1 MIRSARR
8 RQQGFALFF
17 MDLDGFKDV
26 NDSLGHD
33 EGDTL
38 LKTIADRL
46 TATLRDNDF
55 LARLGG
61 DEFCM
66 LIEDVSDELIIGQI
80 ATRCLESVEAKV
92 DLGASSIRP
101 QVSIGISRFPED
113 GGNTHALLRAA
124 DSAMYAAKELG
135 RHCFEFFDEDM
146 TQRAGERL
154 VLAQELRG
162 ALQAN
167 QFELYYQPQ
176 INLTTGLAVGYEAL
190 VRWNHPSKGLV
201 APNEFIPELER
212 MGLINDLGDWAI
224 LTACQQIVQWR
235 LDGMS
240 DPHVSVNIAAT
251 HFQSSDLVDV
261 VRNVLKQTGVT
272 PVCLELEITETGKQ
286 YSDETLVVF
295 EELKRVGVR
304 LAIDDFGSGYSSLG
318 SLQHLPIDCLKI
330 DRVFI
335 SDLLDNPKDA
345 VLLGTIMTL
354 AHALDF
360 DVVAEGVEELEQV
373 VILRALDCDVVQGF
387 YFSKPVPASEIPEL
401 SLHSFFPEDLSIVQ
415 PSAAKAN

>member
-1 MIRSARR
+1 M
-8 RQQGFALFF
+8 
-17 MDLDGFKDV
+17 
-26 NDSLGHD
+26 
-33 EGDTL
+33 
-38 LKTIADRL
+38 
-46 TATLRDNDF
+46 
-55 LARLGG
+55 
-61 DEFCM
+61 
-66 LIEDVSDELIIGQI
+66 
-80 ATRCLESVEAKV
+80 
-92 DLGASSIRP
+92 
-101 QVSIGISRFPED
+101 
-113 GGNTHALLRAA
+113 
-124 DSAMYAAKELG
+124 
-135 RHCFEFFDEDM
+135 
-146 TQRAGERL
+146 
-154 VLAQELRG
+154 
-162 ALQAN
+162 
-167 QFELYYQPQ
+167 
-176 INLTTGLAVGYEAL
+176 
-190 VRWNHPSKGLV
+190 
-201 APNEFIPELER
+201 
-212 MGLINDLGDWAI
+212 
-224 LTACQQIVQWR
+224 
-235 LDGMS
+235 
-240 DPHVSVNIAAT
+240 
-251 HFQSSDLVDV
+251 

-318 SLQHLPIDCLKI
+318 SLRHLPIDCLKI

-415 PSAAKAN
+415 PNAAKAN